1 MSRPLTS
8 LARVVAAMAVLTS
21 TVQAGILV
29 VAPHPDDDII
39 SAAGVIARE
48 IDRNEVTVVFVTNGD
63 ENGPQGGYKRQDE
76 SVAAEALLGVPES
89 NLIFLGYPDT
99 GLRTIYLNYTGSSD
113 RYVAQSGQS
122 ETYGRRG
129 LGSSDYHS
137 YIFGAPGAYNL
148 PNIRQDL
155 ASILRTYR
163 PDHIFTPSEFDT
175 HADHAASYLILL
187 SALEQVHAED
197 PTYVPVVHKT
207 IIWSSDPSIWPAP
220 ADPTSYNIVVPGL
233 SATTLRWEDRES
245 LDVPYPMQ
253 DRNRVLNLKNRS
265 IQIHI
270 PGNDTFVSR
279 FLHKD
284 EIFWS
289 VNPLGLNQPPVAEA
303 GRDRVVAAGDVVI
316 LDGSTSRDPDGS
328 ALTYRWL
335 QRSGSPVALE
345 GADGPY
351 PSFQVPAFELAGSV
365 WSFQLTVNDGLFD
378 SASDMVNVF
387 AGSQSGTCTAETNVA
402 RLAAASASSEASS
415 NGQDSD
421 KAIDGIIDGYPGDSS
436 AEWATRGQGAG
447 AWIQLNWSDIY
458 SIDRVIL
465 YDRPNG
471 NDQVLSGQL
480 SFSDGSVVPVG
491 PLPNGAA
498 ANTVDFPPRAVS
510 WARFSVSSVS
520 SSTSNVGL
528 AEFEVCGARF
538 VPPIENVA
546 PVLSNPGS
554 QSGTVGVGVSL
565 QLVATDGNGDAL
577 SYGASGLPAGLT
589 LDATTGLVTGT
600 PSAAGTSSVTVTV
613 SDGRGG
619 TDSKTFSW
627 TIAATDTVP
636 PSIPTNLVVTMTT
649 TTSISLAWGP
659 SSDTGGSGLVG
670 YRVYR
675 NGSATPLATVTGTS
689 YTNGGL
695 SAGGTYTYTVKAI
708 DNAGNE
714 SSASNPVTGAAKDIQ
729 APTVPANLV
738 VTGTTATSISLS
750 WSASSDA
757 GGSGLARYR
766 IYRNGSATA
775 LTTVTGTSYTNSGL
789 TSGTSYTYTVTAYDN
804 AGNESAAAGPVS
816 APARDTQAPTSPTN
830 LAVTGTTTT
839 SISLG
844 WGASTDSGGSG
855 RAGYRIYRD
864 GNTTPLATVTGR
876 SYTNSGLVTG
886 TTYTYKVTA
895 FDNAGN
901 ESPASPQ
908 VSGIARD
915 TQAPATPTNLAV
927 TSTTT
932 SSVSLTW
939 GGSSDSGGSGR
950 AGYRIYR
957 DGSPVPL
964 ATIVGRTFTDSG
976 LVSLTSYS
984 YRVTAYDNAGN
995 ESAAAGP
1002 VTGTTR

>member
-1 MSRPLTS
+1 MVTRTMRSPL
-8 LARVVAAMAVLTS
+8 R
-21 TVQAGILV
+21 
-29 VAPHPDDDII
+29 
-39 SAAGVIARE
+39 
-48 IDRNEVTVVFVTNGD
+48 
-63 ENGPQGGYKRQDE
+63 
-76 SVAAEALLGVPES
+76 
-89 NLIFLGYPDT
+89 
-99 GLRTIYLNYTGSSD
+99 GS
-113 RYVAQSGQS
+113 G
-122 ETYGRRG
+122 
-129 LGSSDYHS
+129 
-137 YIFGAPGAYNL
+137 
-148 PNIRQDL
+148 
-155 ASILRTYR
+155 
-163 PDHIFTPSEFDT
+163 
-175 HADHAASYLILL
+175 
-187 SALEQVHAED
+187 
-197 PTYVPVVHKT
+197 K
-207 IIWSSDPSIWPAP
+207 
-220 ADPTSYNIVVPGL
+220 
-233 SATTLRWEDRES
+233 ATTAWA
-245 LDVPYPMQ
+245 
-253 DRNRVLNLKNRS
+253 
-265 IQIHI
+265 
-270 PGNDTFVSR
+270 
-279 FLHKD
+279 
-284 EIFWS
+284 WS
-289 VNPLGLNQPPVAEA
+289 GLV
-303 GRDRVVAAGDVVI
+303 
-316 LDGSTSRDPDGS
+316 T
-328 ALTYRWL
+328 
-335 QRSGSPVALE
+335 
-345 GADGPY
+345 
-351 PSFQVPAFELAGSV
+351 
-365 WSFQLTVNDGLFD
+365 
-378 SASDMVNVF
+378 
-387 AGSQSGTCTAETNVA
+387 
-402 RLAAASASSEASS
+402 
-415 NGQDSD
+415 
-421 KAIDGIIDGYPGDSS
+421 
-436 AEWATRGQGAG
+436 
-447 AWIQLNWSDIY
+447 
-458 SIDRVIL
+458 
-465 YDRPNG
+465 
-471 NDQVLSGQL
+471 
-480 SFSDGSVVPVG
+480 
-491 PLPNGAA
+491 
-498 ANTVDFPPRAVS
+498 
-510 WARFSVSSVS
+510 
-520 SSTSNVGL
+520 
-528 AEFEVCGARF
+528 
-538 VPPIENVA
+538 NVA
-546 PVLSNPGS
+546 PVLSNPGN

-565 QLVATDGNGDAL
+565 QLVATDGNDDAL

-589 LDATTGLVTGT
+589 LNATTGLVTGT